1 MTWFS
6 RLRAAL
12 FLPLLTLSA
21 LPLAAKPAG
30 APPGAERTAAWN
42 AETTDLDPDPSII
55 YGRLPNG
62 LRYAIRPN
70 NHPANQVL
78 VRMTVDVGSAA
89 ETDDQQGLAHFIE
102 HMAFNG
108 STHVPEGDMVKML
121 ERLGLSFGAD
131 TNASTGYLRTTYK
144 LDLPN
149 SSPALIDQA
158 LFLMRETASE
168 LTIDPGAVDRERGVV
183 IAEMRQRENYAFQ
196 SSRALNSL
204 FYPDSYYSTRYPIGK
219 LDILQTAPADR
230 LRSLYDKW
238 YRPDRAR
245 IVVVGPVDPVEIE
258 KQIVARFSN
267 WKMQGANPGNIDV
280 CTFDTGRPAQ
290 ATVFTHP
297 EVVESLS
304 ILQIVPD
311 KKRPDNFETSMLQ
324 LKMNIAGS
332 ILARRIERKSRSEDV
347 PYLNGGLTFAPGFC
361 DKYARIG
368 MSATGKDGSWRQLL
382 PFVEQITRQAAEYGF
397 TQAEVDEQIRRFD
410 TYFAN
415 AAKSEATQL
424 SSNYA
429 DALADLD
436 DEVLNSARFQQLL
449 WLQIRPFMTPQAIG
463 AEYSHWYGQIDRP
476 LIFLATKNAEGADSK
491 AILDAWAAS
500 RATPVAAPD
509 NRDNQAFG
517 YTDFG
522 TPGKIVSDALVKD
535 LGIRT
540 IRFANGVMLN
550 LKKTDFEDNRIRYSL
565 KIDGGD
571 LTFGVKDA
579 PLGVFMSSAYSSGGL
594 GKHDYNDLQSLLAG
608 TTVSTAFNS
617 NDDYFGTF
625 GLVAPADL
633 ERQMEVL
640 AAYTTDPGY
649 RDDALRLFRRPLPES
664 YARLYATPGSAL
676 TVDAAA
682 IMNDNDP
689 RFALAPLERMQSID
703 FGQLKAKLGD
713 ALLTNRL
720 EIGMVGDLDEDAA
733 IAAVARTFG
742 ALPARRTKAND
753 YGEALAT
760 HWSQRT
766 GSFDIGH
773 RGEPNQLGWRRVWTT
788 AGDTDQRE
796 TQGMDLLA
804 KVITIRLIDELREKL
819 GATYGASAS
828 SSMSDV
834 YPGRGTF
841 SIATNGDPKDLAE
854 IEAAVDEIMR
864 DILAKPVDTDLF
876 ERARKPVL
884 ESYAD
889 WRKRNPTWIA
899 LASEAQTRPDRL
911 ERFRTNE
918 ANFRSLTPEY
928 LWELARKYLSG
939 PAPYTFRA
947 IPESMLKTENPAATG
962 TPTH

>member
-1 MTWFS
+1 MTLFY

-12 FLPLLTLSA
+12 LLSFLTLFA
-21 LPLAAKPAG
+21 LPVAAKPAP
-30 APPGAERTAAWN
+30 APAGAERTAAWN
-42 AETTDLDPDPSII
+42 ADTTDLDPDPSII

-89 ETDDQQGLAHFIE
+89 ETDEQQGLAHFIE

-108 STHVPEGDMVKML
+108 SAHVPEGDMVKML

-168 LTIDPGAVDRERGVV
+168 LTIAPDAVDRERGVV
-183 IAEMRQRENYAFQ
+183 IAEMRLRENYAFQ

-204 FYPDSYYSTRYPIGK
+204 YYPGSYYSTRYPIGK
-219 LDILQTAPADR
+219 LDVLQNAPADR
-230 LRSLYDKW
+230 LRALYDRW

-245 IVVVGPVDPVEIE
+245 IVVVGPVDPVAIE
-258 KQIVARFSN
+258 KQIVAKFSS
-267 WKMQGANPGNIDV
+267 WKAQGTNPGDIDV
-280 CTFDTGRPAQ
+280 CTFDTSRPAE
-290 ATVFTHP
+290 AAIFTHP
-297 EVVESLS
+297 EVGESLN

-311 KKRPDNFETSMLQ
+311 RKRPDNFETSMLQ

-332 ILARRIERKSRSEDV
+332 IIARRIARKSRSEDV
-347 PYLNGGLTFAPGFC
+347 PYLNGGLTFSPGFC

-368 MSATGKDGSWRQLL
+368 MSAAGKDGSWRQLL

-397 TQAEVDEQIRRFD
+397 TQAEVDEQVKRLD

-429 DALADLD
+429 ETLAELD
-436 DEVLNSARFQQLL
+436 DEVVNSAQFQQLL
-449 WLQIRPFMTPQAIG
+449 WMQIRPFMTPQAIG
-463 AEYSHWYGQIDRP
+463 AEYGHWYGQIDRP
-476 LIFLATKNAEGADSK
+476 LIFLAAKTADGADSR
-491 AILDAWAAS
+491 AILDAWKAS
-500 RATPVAAPD
+500 QATPVAAPD
-509 NRDNQAFG
+509 NRDSQAFG

-522 TPGKIVSDALVKD
+522 SPGKVVSDVMIKD
-535 LGIRT
+535 LGIRA

-571 LTFGVKDA
+571 LAFGVKDA

-594 GKHDYNDLQSLLAG
+594 GKHDYDDLQSLLAG
-608 TTVSTAFNS
+608 TTVSAAFNS
-617 NDDYFGTF
+617 NDDYFGGF
-625 GLVAPADL
+625 GVVAPADL
-633 ERQMEVL
+633 ELQMDVL
-640 AAYTTDPGY
+640 AAYATDPGY
-649 RDDALRLFRRPLPES
+649 RPDAMRLFRRPLPES

-676 TVDAAA
+676 SVDAAA
-682 IMNDNDP
+682 IMTDNDP
-689 RFALAPLERMQSID
+689 RFALAPLEKMQSID
-703 FGQLKAKLGD
+703 FDQLKAKLGN

-720 EIGMVGDLDEDAA
+720 EIGMVGDLDEQAA
-733 IAAVARTFG
+733 IAAVAKTFG
-742 ALPARRTKAND
+742 AMPARKTEAMD
-753 YGEALAT
+753 YSEALAT
-760 HWSQRT
+760 RWSQRT

-773 RGEPNQLGWRRVWTT
+773 RGEANQLGWRRVWTT

-804 KVITIRLIDELREKL
+804 KVVTIRLIDELRENL
-819 GATYGASAS
+819 GAAYGASAS
-828 SSMSDV
+828 SSMSDL

-841 SIATNGDPKDLAE
+841 SISTNGDPKDLAE
-854 IEAAVDEIMR
+854 IEKAVDDIMR
-864 DILAKPVDTDLF
+864 EILVKPVDTDLF

-928 LWELARKYLSG
+928 LWQLAQKYLSG
-939 PAPYTFRA
+939 TAPYTFRA
-947 IPESMLKTENPAATG
+947 IPETMLKKENPAG
-962 TPTH
+962 TPNTGN